1 MCARTFR
8 LITLLWLATVADCG
22 QPRAYAAT
30 SPPLTQGGDAR
41 AADYQVAKQRPRI
54 LLADPILKTRL
65 QTAMTQPNPAA
76 LKFRHMVNDQLSG
89 RPTYG
94 FQPWFAALMYQIK
107 GDPDFAEFA
116 VRETDQ
122 FVAQEEA
129 RIAGGQAALVAGDSY
144 LEVGDMVG
152 NVAIVFDWCFD
163 RLTPSQ
169 RARWL
174 AYANQA
180 VFNVWHPREASWNG
194 KRFPWT
200 GWSID
205 NPSNNYHYSF
215 LRATMLLGLASLGE
229 SPHAQGWLTR
239 FREDKIERQLLPTF
253 NRDLAGGGSRE
264 GTGYGTAQ
272 KNLFKLYYWWAHST
286 GEDLARR
293 TPHSL
298 ASMAHMLHSMTPTLD
313 RLAPTGDHARDASA
327 ALFDYHRE
335 YLLIL
340 SALFPQERLSGVAL
354 QALRQSSVP
363 EMKSGFMFLAD
374 VLYERPA
381 TGPYQLADLST
392 TYWASGT
399 GQLMMRSSWDKGATF
414 ANLICG
420 PYTESHAHRDQ
431 GSFVL
436 YAHQWLATD
445 ANLYSRSGIRQ
456 DEANHNLVRFE
467 RQGQPVKQ
475 TYDSRCALDALA
487 DTPDYTYALA
497 RITPVYSQEPGIQK
511 VEREW
516 VFIKPGVVVILDR
529 VRFAKPVTAAIW
541 TLNLPGPAVLEGD
554 MLKWVGQGDQLEVL
568 RLAPSGLT
576 THSQS
581 MASQDRDYSAGMRM
595 DVRSEQT
602 DTRFLHVLS
611 VNGAVQSAR
620 RLDAVGQTGAEV
632 KLADGRQVRL
642 YFSNDATGGTMTLQA
657 PDGSQT
663 VSGPLPRTVASPPL
677 FAR

>member
-1 MCARTFR
+1 MYAKTFC
-8 LITLLWLATVADCG
+8 LISLLWLTTVAG
-22 QPRAYAAT
+22 LGPFAAHAAT
-30 SPPLTQGGDAR
+30 PPPLTQGSDASATR
-41 AADYQVAKQRPRI
+41 YKVSSQHPRI
-54 LLADPILKTRL
+54 LLVDPILKSRL
-65 QTAMTQPNPAA
+65 QNALTAPNPAA

-89 RPTYG
+89 QRAYG
-94 FQPWFAALMYQIK
+94 FQPWFAALMYQLK
-107 GDPDFAEFA
+107 GDADFAEFA
-116 VRETDQ
+116 IRETDQ

-144 LEVGDMVG
+144 LEVGDIVG
-152 NVAIVFDWCFD
+152 NVAIVYDWCFD

-180 VFNVWHPREASWNG
+180 VFNVWHPREASWSG

-215 LRATMLLGLASLGE
+215 LKATMQLGLASLGE
-229 SPHAQGWLTR
+229 NPQAQGWLTL

-298 ASMAHMLHSMTPTLD
+298 ASMAHMLHSMVPTLD

-335 YLLIL
+335 SLLVL
-340 SALFPQERLSGVAL
+340 TALFPDERLSAVAL
-354 QALRQSSVP
+354 QALRRSSVP
-363 EMKSGFMFLAD
+363 EMKSGFMFLSD
-374 VLYERPA
+374 VIYERPA
-381 TGPYQLADLST
+381 TGPAQLADLSP

-399 GQLMMRSSWDKGATF
+399 GQLMMRSSWGKGATF

-436 YAHQWLATD
+436 YANQWLATD
-445 ANLYSRSGIRQ
+445 ANLYSRSGIQQ
-456 DEANHNLVRFE
+456 DESNHNLVRFE
-467 RQGQPVKQ
+467 RQGLPVKQ
-475 TYDSRCALDALA
+475 TYGSRCDLAALA
-487 DTPDYTYALA
+487 DTPHYTYALA
-497 RITPVYSQEPGIQK
+497 RVTPVYSQEPGIKK

-516 VFIKPGVVVILDR
+516 VFIKPGTVVIADR
-529 VRFAKPVTAAIW
+529 VAFAKPVTAAIW

-554 MLKWVGQGDQLEVL
+554 TLTWAGGGDQLTVR
-568 RLAPSGLT
+568 RLAPAGLAARSHT
-576 THSQS
+576 MT
-581 MASQDRDYSAGMRM
+581 AQDRDYSAGVRV
-595 DVRSEQT
+595 DVRSEQP
-602 DTRFLHVLS
+602 DTLFLHVLS
-611 VNGAVQSAR
+611 VNGAVQSAS
-620 RLDAVGQTGAEV
+620 RLDAVGQTGAQL
-632 KLADGRQVRL
+632 KLADGREVTL
-642 YFSNDATGGTMTLQA
+642 HFSNGAAGATLTLQQR
-657 PDGSQT
+657 DGSQS
-663 VSGPLPRTVASPPL
+663 VSGPLPQTVVPPPL
-677 FAR
+677 FAH

>member
-1 MCARTFR
+1 MYARTFC
-8 LITLLWLATVADCG
+8 LIALLWLTTLAG
-22 QPRAYAAT
+22 PGPSAAPST
-30 SPPLTQGGDAR
+30 HASPLTQGANALAPG
-41 AADYQVAKQRPRI
+41 YKVSSQHPRI
-54 LLADPILKTRL
+54 LLVDPILKTRL
-65 QTAMTQPNPAA
+65 QTAMTAPNPAA
-76 LKFRHMVNDQLSG
+76 LKFRHMVNDQLTG
-89 RPTYG
+89 QRAYG
-94 FQPWFAALMYQIK
+94 FQPWFAALMYQLK
-107 GDPDFAEFA
+107 GDADFAEFA
-116 VRETDQ
+116 IRETDQ

-129 RIAGGQAALVAGDSY
+129 RVAGGQAALVAGDSY
-144 LEVGDMVG
+144 LEVGDIVG
-152 NVAIVFDWCFD
+152 NVAVVYDWCFD
-163 RLTPSQ
+163 RLTTSQ

-180 VFNVWHPREASWNG
+180 VFNVWHPREASWHG
-194 KRFPWT
+194 KRFAWT

-215 LRATMLLGLASLGE
+215 LKATMLLGLASLGE
-229 SPHAQGWLTR
+229 NPQASGWLTL
-239 FREDKIERQLLPTF
+239 FRQDKIERQLLPTF

-264 GTGYGTAQ
+264 GTGYGTAL
-272 KNLFKLYYWWAHST
+272 KNLFKLYYWWQHAT
-286 GEDLARR
+286 GENLAAR

-298 ASMAHMLHSMTPTLD
+298 ASMAHMLHSMVPTLD

-335 YLLIL
+335 YLLAL
-340 SALFPQERLSGVAL
+340 TALFPDERLSAVAL

-363 EMKSGFMFLAD
+363 EMKSGFMFLSD
-374 VLYERPA
+374 VLYEQPA
-381 TGPYQLADLST
+381 TGPAQLADLSS

-436 YAHQWLATD
+436 YANQWLATD

-475 TYDSRCALDALA
+475 TYGSRCDLAALA
-487 DTPDYTYALA
+487 DTPLYTYALA
-497 RITPVYSQEPGIQK
+497 RVTPVYSQEAGIRK

-516 VFIKPGVVVILDR
+516 VFIKPGTVVIADR
-529 VRFAKPVTAAIW
+529 VAFAKPVTAAIW
-541 TLNLPGPAVLEGD
+541 TLNLPGPAQLAGD
-554 MLKWVGQGDQLEVL
+554 TLTWAGDGDRLDVH
-568 RLAPSGLT
+568 RLAPTGLT
-576 THSQS
+576 ARSHS
-581 MASQDRDYSAGMRM
+581 MAAQDRDYSAGVRL
-595 DVRSEQT
+595 DVRSEQA
-602 DTRFLHVLS
+602 DTLFLHVLS

-620 RLDAVGQTGAEV
+620 RLEAVGQTGAALR
-632 KLADGRQVRL
+632 LADGRQVTL
-642 YFSNDATGGTMTLQA
+642 YFSNEATGGSLTLQA
-657 PDGSQT
+657 PDGSQQ
-663 VSGPLPRTVASPPL
+663 VAGPLPRTVASPPL